1 MLTLTDRAVAA
12 ISTLTKQSDL
22 PDESAGLRIV
32 AHGAAPDSGQGEL
45 SLSLTQAPHGGDEV
59 VETGAARVFLE
70 TEAATALD
78 DQQLDATVGA
88 DGGVKFLIAPQE

>member
-22 PDESAGLRIV
+22 PDDSAGLRIV
-32 AHGAAPDSGQGEL
+32 AHGTDQDAGRGEL
-45 SLSLTQAPHGGDEV
+45 SLSLSQAPHGGDEV
-59 VETGAARVFLE
+59 VETGEARVFLE